1 MAHKAQSYYIGT
13 TKKGKNFI
21 ALYDNVEPTAAEQ
34 KMIDRFI
41 SQGYE
46 VRFEEKKASQK
57 VEDMKAALAA
67 DAEALAKFEAIYKGD
82 EKVFKKDGKE
92 QTAFF
97 AACAF
102 FNDWKKKNKKK

>member
-1 MAHKAQSYYIGT
+1 MAHKPQSYYIGT
-13 TKKGKNFI
+13 TKKGTNFI
-21 ALYDNVEPTAAEQ
+21 ALYENVEPSAGEQ

-46 VRFEEKKASQK
+46 VRFEEKKASPK
-57 VEDMKAALAA
+57 VEDMRAALAG
-67 DAEALAKFEAIYKGD
+67 DAVALAKFEAIYKGD
-82 EKVFKKDGKE
+82 EEVFKKDGSK